1 MNAVLCTE
9 QHKIAYELL
18 EVRTGY
24 GLKPIYRTGAAPV
37 GTTEAVKDE
46 ARRVL
51 MSAFGEDGKE
61 KRARLADLR
70 EAVLGEWKEGGASW
84 KDVNDFLDSL

>member
-1 MNAVLCTE
+1 M
-9 QHKIAYELL
+9 
-18 EVRTGY
+18 RTGY
-24 GLKPIYRTGAAPV
+24 GLKPIYRTGPAAPV

-61 KRARLADLR
+61 KRARVQTLR
-70 EAVLGEWKEGGASW
+70 AAILGEWEEGGASRR
-84 KDVNDFLDSL
+84 DVVEFLNSL

>member
-1 MNAVLCTE
+1 MLCTE

-24 GLKPIYRTGAAPV
+24 GLKPIYRTGAAPM

-51 MSAFGEDGKE
+51 TSAFGEDGKE
-61 KRARLADLR
+61 KRTRVQTLR
-70 EAVLGEWKEGGASW
+70 AAILGEWEEGGQSSRDILA
-84 KDVNDFLDSL
+84 FLDEL